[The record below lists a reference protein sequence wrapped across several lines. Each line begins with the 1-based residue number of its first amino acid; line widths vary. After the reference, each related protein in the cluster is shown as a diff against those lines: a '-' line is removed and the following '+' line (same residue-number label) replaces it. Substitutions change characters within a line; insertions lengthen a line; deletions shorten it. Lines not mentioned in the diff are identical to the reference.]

1 MVELNP
7 HLTCVLCGGYFID
20 ATTIIECLHSFCRTC
35 IVRYLWVHKMCP
47 VCDVQVHKTRP
58 LLNIRSDQT
67 LQDIVY
73 KLVPGLFKNE
83 MRRRREFY
91 SRLPESAR
99 TALPASSEE
108 RGDVRGVERLIF
120 APEDRISVSLEYSA
134 RDVLPIR
141 PLLVGPTEVTEES
154 PPSSRRY
161 LCCPGGFTV
170 GHLKKFLRAKF
181 GLARAHEVDV
191 MYVHDH
197 LLEEYSLMDLAYIY
211 SWRRNAPMR
220 LRYRFPDLHT
230 SLSTESRDKEV
241 VPTAPNDGK
250 TIVIAAPSGAPCP
263 QTTETPQ
270 PPSPRPNSKPA
281 AFQYST
287 PNKPSAK
294 TPTPP
299 PQLPKAAVPHPAV
312 PHPAVATTPPA
323 RKNGVVASNG
333 VHPNLRHILPASA
346 TGVHAN
352 LRHILP
358 APAKTP
364 TTNGVGGF
372 TPKATDKNNRVTA
385 TVPGGIPALSAAPAE
400 RRQDESPAAK
410 RPHLDSRQ
418 CNEAVAS

>member
-1 MVELNP
+1 MQGAGRKKLVELNP

-181 GLARAHEVDV
+181 GLARTHEKSFSPVDAPRHLRPQRVIERRSVENARSAEAALPGTIKKRSDGPSDEETDRRHIAGRSSSGGGGSCSGDANANKRSDLQRGVDLFAGFVDSVVAPRVGSRANGDGMLVTMLKSMLHEYVQRRHSSHEVV
-191 MYVHDH
+191 G
-197 LLEEYSLMDLAYIY
+197 
-211 SWRRNAPMR
+211 P
-220 LRYRFPDLHT
+220 
-230 SLSTESRDKEV
+230 
-241 VPTAPNDGK
+241 G
-250 TIVIAAPSGAPCP
+250 
-263 QTTETPQ
+263 
-270 PPSPRPNSKPA
+270 
-281 AFQYST
+281 
-287 PNKPSAK
+287 
-294 TPTPP
+294 
-299 PQLPKAAVPHPAV
+299 
-312 PHPAVATTPPA
+312 ATTALLNTPDA
-323 RKNGVVASNG
+323 GGAS
-333 VHPNLRHILPASA
+333 PMP
-346 TGVHAN
+346 
-352 LRHILP
+352 
-358 APAKTP
+358 
-364 TTNGVGGF
+364 
-372 TPKATDKNNRVTA
+372 
-385 TVPGGIPALSAAPAE
+385 
-400 RRQDESPAAK
+400 RRRYSEDPQ
-410 RPHLDSRQ
+410 HWMGNFFL
-418 CNEAVAS
+418 